1 MCASTCILKRSTRL
15 ILFILSLSIVSG
27 LSGQQAKSDFP
38 GSRIS
43 ILWKNGKPAGSIEV
57 SDGKLSKIKIRE
69 GRGDASADTFRFK
82 TEGEARLDLF
92 LQDVRV
98 NKGSGATIVSVRTKS
113 NPFSFLLR
121 DVNRAF
127 PIFIPEYSVA
137 VCPADDNRTVAEIE
151 RDLKSRNLKTKVQC
165 IENEHEE
172 TFDSAAERT
181 RNQQCPI
188 WLGIGRDI
196 RNFEIS
202 SSLERR
208 PFQED
213 LIKPLNAAS
222 SVKPP
227 GTEGNDA
234 VYGFTLGRGQGVEAN
249 VVRRLEDGSLPI
261 LHTTLVDDEIQYRT
275 VGFVSLER
283 SPLTEENNRGS
294 HFLVADYYSYG
305 HTFTP
310 EQEALLKPELERES
324 GKTEETVFC
333 FRAVATNTGSV
344 PRYAWF
350 KIPKPGAGWGHGHS
364 YTFDE
369 KRGFSQTPSG
379 RVFCVSSL
387 DGAPPPQ
394 EETAVLLMPGETA
407 TFEFLLPHSPIP
419 ADRAA
424 ALSKQ
429 TFDERQSRCRRYW
442 SAKLERATSI
452 RLPEKRV
459 EEMLK
464 AGLLHL
470 DLITYGLEPGGTLAP
485 CIGVYSPIGT
495 ESSPIIQFY
504 DSMGLHDEAARS
516 LMYFLDKQHDDGM
529 IQNFG
534 GYMVETGAALWSMG
548 EHFRY
553 TRDTAWVRRAESK
566 ILKSCDYL
574 IRWRGRSKT
583 ESLRGRGYGMI
594 DGKVADPEDPFHQFM
609 LNGYG
614 FLGLSRA
621 AETLAAVNAVQS
633 ARLEREAAEWKK
645 DIRESFFNSMA
656 RSPAV
661 PLGDGTWC
669 PTAPPWTEA
678 AAPRALTLKPEP
690 FFSHGTFTVPDA
702 LLGPLYLVF
711 CEVLSPQEQASVMM
725 LKYHGELLYQN
736 NAAFS
741 QPYYSRHDWLQL
753 KLGMTKPFL
762 KTYYNAFSALAD
774 RETYTFWE
782 HLYQLSV
789 HKTHEEAWF
798 LMATRWML
806 YMEDGDTLRLLPG
819 IPRKWM
825 NDGGTIELKRAASYF
840 GPFDFKAVSDSIQ
853 NRMEATVR
861 FYTDR
866 MPQSVAIRL
875 PHPENK
881 KPVKVSGGRYDAVRE
896 TVTITPF
903 SGSAKVVVE
912 Y

>member
-1 MCASTCILKRSTRL
+1 MCILKRLTL
-15 ILFILSLSIVSG
+15 IPFFLLTHSLMTGLSAQQPQTSSPGSG
-27 LSGQQAKSDFP
+27 L
-38 GSRIS
+38 S
-43 ILWKNGKPAGSIEV
+43 ILWKDGKPAGTIEV
-57 SDGKLSKIKIRE
+57 ADGILSEIKIRN
-69 GRGDASADTFRFK
+69 GRGVVSAGAFRFK
-82 TEGEARLDLF
+82 TKGEARLDL
-92 LQDVRV
+92 LLRNVRV
-98 NKGSGATIVSVRTKS
+98 NRGSGATIVSVRTQS

-121 DVNRAF
+121 DVNPEF
-127 PIFIPEYSVA
+127 PIFIPEYRVV
-137 VCPADDNRTVAEIE
+137 VCQADDNRKYADIE
-151 RDLKSRNLKTKVQC
+151 RDLKSRNLQTKVQR
-165 IENEHEE
+165 IEAEPEE
-172 TFDSAAERT
+172 SFESAAKRT
-181 RNQQCPI
+181 RNQSCPI
-188 WLGIGRDI
+188 WLGLGRDI

-202 SSLERR
+202 PSIERR

-213 LIKPLNAAS
+213 LIKPLRAAS
-222 SVKPP
+222 SVKSS
-227 GTEGNDA
+227 GEGGGET
-234 VYGFTLGRGQGVEAN
+234 VYGYTLGRGQGVEAN
-249 VVRRLEDGSLPI
+249 VVRRLEDGVLPI
-261 LHTTLVDDEIQYRT
+261 LHTTLIDDEIHYRT

-283 SPLTEENNRGS
+283 SPLTGENVRGS
-294 HFLVADYYSYG
+294 HFLVADYYSWG
-305 HTFTP
+305 RMFTP

-324 GKTEETVFC
+324 AKTEETVFC
-333 FRAVATNTGSV
+333 FRAVARNTGSV

-350 KIPKPGAGWGHGHS
+350 KIPKPGGGWGHDHS
-364 YTFDE
+364 YIFDE
-369 KRGFSQTPSG
+369 KRGFSQYPSG
-379 RVFCVSSL
+379 KVFCVSAL
-387 DGAPPPQ
+387 DGSPPPQ
-394 EETAVLLMPGETA
+394 EETAVLLMPGATA
-407 TFEFLLPHSPIP
+407 TFEFLVPHEPIP

-424 ALSKQ
+424 ALSKRP
-429 TFDERQSRCRRYW
+429 FDELLLQCRRYW
-442 SAKLERATSI
+442 NAKLERAASA
-452 RLPEKRV
+452 RLPEKRI

-470 DLITYGLEPGGTLAP
+470 DLVTYGLEPGGTLAP

-504 DSMGLHDEAARS
+504 DSMGLHDEAERS
-516 LMYFLDKQHDDGM
+516 LTYFLDKQHDDGM

-548 EHFRY
+548 EHYRY
-553 TRDTAWVRRAESK
+553 TRDTAWVRLAEPK

-574 IRWRGRSKT
+574 IRWRERNRI

-614 FLGLSRA
+614 YLGLERA
-621 AETLAAVNAVQS
+621 AEMLASVDAGQS
-633 ARLEREAAEWKK
+633 ARLEGEAAGWRR

-669 PTAPPWTEA
+669 PTSPPWTEA
-678 AAPRALTLKPEP
+678 QAPRALTLGREP
-690 FFSHGTFTVPDA
+690 YFSHGTFTVPDA

-711 CEVLSPQEQASVMM
+711 CEVLSPREQASVMM
-725 LKYHGELLYQN
+725 LKYHGELLHQN

-782 HLYQLSV
+782 HVYQLSV

-819 IPRKWM
+819 IPRRWM
-825 NDGGTIELKRAASYF
+825 NGEGDIELKRASSYF
-840 GPFDFKAVSDSIQ
+840 GPFDFKVVSDSARNTIV
-853 NRMEATVR
+853 ATVDFSTGR
-861 FYTDR
+861 K
-866 MPQSVAIRL
+866 PLSVAIRL
-875 PHPENK
+875 PHPENRR
-881 KPVKVSGGRYDAVRE
+881 PVKVSGGRYNAVRE

-903 SGSAKVVVE
+903 GGSAKVVIE